1 MFTLKLTAKRLIC
14 VDLLLKTIDLER
26 LIFAVQRPPLMNSTR
41 LILSHISAVEL
52 QLQRHPASK
61 NQSRSYRSRDSNAT
75 AKLIKTQLGPLQ
87 SKASFSDS
95 VLPDSAG
102 FEGGIHHT
110 TICTHTMHMTFNGLT
125 VHRLLLFRGEGR
137 RGTLGSS
144 PAAAASVP
152 VVQEDVELKR
162 FVRTI
167 HTIHERTSTTNLLC
181 QVSRHQQRKEGH
193 CDVTG
198 RRSGNRA

>member
-1 MFTLKLTAKRLIC
+1 
-14 VDLLLKTIDLER
+14 
-26 LIFAVQRPPLMNSTR
+26 MNSTR

-61 NQSRSYRSRDSNAT
+61 NQSRSYRSPDSNAT

-181 QVSRHQQRKEGH
+181 QVSRHQGSGRKGTAMSPVGGPGTARKKR
-193 CDVTG
+193 CWSAANPLVG
-198 RRSGNRA
+198 RRSKRSWQ